1 MRGRVVLPVIILA
14 VAIALVAV
22 YVTVW
27 SPSTPATPAAP
38 STPSPVPAQ
47 QGAAKPATSPGAKAA
62 PKVSSPATTTPKAA
76 PKPAGNAPAVQ
87 QPAAKPAPKPQP
99 QPSTDPVRFGPVG
112 DPGWDSETG
121 VSEDRRALTTTFADL
136 QVGLQYEDAPDSSR
150 SMRLAI
156 PLTDGAQGE
165 TLFIHAQGYSFTD
178 EHAKGQ
184 LVLRARGR
192 TIVQPFPAGS
202 NDSFL
207 TTLELPAVPGAT
219 YALSAVL
226 ELEET
231 SDASGGAYLNILS
244 IDAEIR

>member
-1 MRGRVVLPVIILA
+1 MRGRVVLPVVILA

-38 STPSPVPAQ
+38 STPSPVPAR

-62 PKVSSPATTTPKAA
+62 PKVSSPVTTTPKAA

-99 QPSTDPVRFGPVG
+99 QPSTDPVGFGPVG
-112 DPGWDSETG
+112 DPGWDSETD
-121 VSEDRRALTTTFADL
+121 VSEDRRALTATFADL
-136 QVGLQYEDAPDSSR
+136 QVGLQYEDAPDPER

-156 PLTDGAQGE
+156 PLTDGAEGE
-165 TLFIHAQGYSFTD
+165 TLFIHAQGYSFTSD
-178 EHAKGQ
+178 ATAK
-184 LVLRARGR
+184 LILRANRR
-192 TIVQPFPAGS
+192 TVVQQFPAGT

-207 TTLELPAVPGAT
+207 TTLEVPAVPGAT
-219 YALSAVL
+219 YQVSAVL
-226 ELEET
+226 EVQPD
-231 SDASGGAYLNILS
+231 SDTGGDAYLNILA

>member
-87 QPAAKPAPKPQP
+87 QPAAKPAAK
-99 QPSTDPVRFGPVG
+99 PSTDPVRFGPVG

-150 SMRLAI
+150 TMQLAI

-178 EHAKGQ
+178 DHAKGQ

-219 YALSAVL
+219 YELSAVL

>member
-1 MRGRVVLPVIILA
+1 MRGRVVLLTILA

-22 YVTVW
+22 YVTGW

-38 STPSPVPAQ
+38 STPSLAPAQ

-62 PKVSSPATTTPKAA
+62 PKVSPSATTTPKAA
-76 PKPAGNAPAVQ
+76 PKPAGNATPVQ
-87 QPAAKPAPKPQP
+87 QPAAKPAPKP

-112 DPGWDSETG
+112 DAGWDSETD
-121 VSEDRRALTTTFADL
+121 VSEDRRALTATFADL
-136 QVGLQYEDAPDSSR
+136 QVGLQYEDAPDPSR
-150 SMRLAI
+150 SMQLAI
-156 PLTDGAQGE
+156 PLTDGAEGE

-192 TIVQPFPAGS
+192 TIVQPFPAGTD
-202 NDSFL
+202 DSFL
-207 TTLELPAVPGAT
+207 TTLELPAVPGAA
-219 YALSAVL
+219 YELSAVL

-231 SDASGGAYLNILS
+231 SDAGGAAYLNLLS